1 MRVLIERRD
10 RERYLAVNPP
20 YSLGVSKHIATNLAA
35 KAIQLEASSSGLAR
49 LLISAVQM
57 HWAREIL
64 ILSAN
69 KCSHGSRAEVLQ
81 AQALLPSNTHN
92 FPGGSRT

>member
-10 RERYLAVNPP
+10 RERYLAV
-20 YSLGVSKHIATNLAA
+20 
-35 KAIQLEASSSGLAR
+35 
-49 LLISAVQM
+49 QM
-57 HWAREIL
+57 HWVREIL